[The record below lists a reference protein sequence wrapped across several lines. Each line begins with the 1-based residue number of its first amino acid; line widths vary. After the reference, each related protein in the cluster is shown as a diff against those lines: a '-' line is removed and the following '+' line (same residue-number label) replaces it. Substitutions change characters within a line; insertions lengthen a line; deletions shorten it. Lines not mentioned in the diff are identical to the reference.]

1 MSFMI
6 YLAGALI
13 FIGGLAYGAVLLNV
27 SEGWIVAGVITL
39 VGLAVLTGVRA
50 TRQKDAAQ

>member
-13 FIGGLAYGAVLLNV
+13 FIGGLAYGAVLLSV

>member
-27 SEGWIVAGVITL
+27 SQGWIVAGAITL